1 MAAHAEP
8 VVAEKKTRSRNTAPP
23 TFADI
28 ARRKM
33 ADRITTYRQL
43 VKRQADGETLDE
55 ADLNSVTETLE
66 ALGLPDYSWSL
77 HVEAVKRH
85 AVAMEKLRTV
95 EAAAPANR
103 QRSLELGKEIDAL
116 QAKLRT
122 LLDERRKAESA
133 VGKPGAYGHTV
144 AQLEVEH
151 ALVLA
156 DMDTAVSLRM
166 EELNKRR
173 AAS

>member
-1 MAAHAEP
+1 MTTTKTKTRKAEP
-8 VVAEKKTRSRNTAPP
+8 EAPP

-122 LLDERRKAESA
+122 MLEERRKVEAA
-133 VGKPGAYGHTV
+133 ANKPGAYGHTV